1 MTTQKIMINSY
12 CAIIISAREAA
23 VSSPVGATS
32 QRIIEGR
39 LEKVITEVSK

>member
-23 VSSPVGATS
+23 VSSPARATS
-32 QRIIEGR
+32 QRIIGGKW
-39 LEKVITEVSK
+39 EKVIRWIYK

>member
-12 CAIIISAREAA
+12 CAIIISAPEAA
-23 VSSPVGATS
+23 VSSPAGATS
-32 QRIIEGR
+32 QRIIEGK